1 MAPRRDKECLAASSL
16 SLDCGLPKN
25 DCSLTSSDTGTRL
38 GELPDFC
45 LSQTQFP
52 YLDHGMVPLPARLP
66 GRIAAQLPAL
76 ALCTLSF
83 LCPGAWMTAS

>member
-25 DCSLTSSDTGTRL
+25 DCSLPSSDTGTRL

-66 GRIAAQLPAL
+66 GRIAAVP
-76 ALCTLSF
+76 
-83 LCPGAWMTAS
+83 CPGSVYTVVPLFRRLDDC